1 MLKAYDG
8 PPRVIVGFDGSDD
21 SLCAL
26 AYGADEAKVRGCELV
41 LLYAVDDTVLNSAWG
56 VVFDPDEIRA
66 GAQDLLA
73 TGIQEAVAL
82 GVPVER
88 VRTHVELGNPAAALA
103 HFSEAAS
110 LVVLGR
116 RSIAPGERGFVGS
129 TAVGVAGTAHCPV
142 IVVTAGNA
150 ARPERTGLI
159 GVGVSTAAK
168 GGANALEWALQE
180 CGRRGG
186 SVVVLSV
193 CRAPVS
199 RFFHAGGPS
208 QEQRDSAVAVTTDR
222 VTEMIE
228 PLAAAYP
235 GVPVAIEVSYGN
247 PLDVLVSR
255 TADLDLLVVEVHAN
269 FPTYS
274 VGGVTR
280 GLMTHAQCP
289 VGTIRDRDSHGS

>member
-21 SLCAL
+21 SLSAL
-26 AYGADEAKVRGCELV
+26 TYGAGEALVRNSELV
-41 LLYAVDDTVLNSAWG
+41 LLHAVDDTVLNSAWG

-66 GAQDLLA
+66 GARELLA
-73 TGIQEAVAL
+73 TGVQEAVAL
-82 GVPVER
+82 GVPAER
-88 VRTHVELGNPAAALA
+88 IRTHVELGNPAAALA

-142 IVVTAGNA
+142 IIVTAGNV
-150 ARPERTGLI
+150 ARTERTGLI

-168 GGANALEWALQE
+168 GANALEWALQE

-193 CRAPVS
+193 CRAPVN

-208 QEQRDSAVAVTTDR
+208 QEQRDEAVAVTTDR
-222 VTEMIE
+222 VTQMIE

-289 VGTIRDRDSHGS
+289 IGTIRDRDSHGS

>member
-1 MLKAYDG
+1 MTIPALQHFID
-8 PPRVIVGFDGSDD
+8 ID
-21 SLCAL
+21 SLSNDQFWGLMHL
-26 AYGADEAKVRGCELV
+26 AKRLKDER
-41 LLYAVDDTVLNSAWG
+41 
-56 VVFDPDEIRA
+56 
-66 GAQDLLA
+66 
-73 TGIQEAVAL
+73 
-82 GVPVER
+82 
-88 VRTHVELGNPAAALA
+88 
-103 HFSEAAS
+103 
-110 LVVLGR
+110 
-116 RSIAPGERGFVGS
+116 
-129 TAVGVAGTAHCPV
+129 
-142 IVVTAGNA
+142 
-150 ARPERTGLI
+150 
-159 GVGVSTAAK
+159 AAK
-168 GGANALEWALQE
+168 GANALEWALQE

-193 CRAPVS
+193 CRAPVN

-208 QEQRDSAVAVTTDR
+208 QEQRDEAVAVTTDR
-222 VTEMIE
+222 VTQMIE

-289 VGTIRDRDSHGS
+289 IGTIRDRDSHGS